1 MLRNYAIPQDESI
14 DISNDSTYESI
25 EVPIQVI
32 KNSLSEI
39 RNVTN
44 EKSHVPILL
53 PQILKKSKVSSK
65 QHCCTRHRGGLKNIS
80 VKRTNFLASFFF
92 LWRRFLFKKSPYSI
106 MVTRNPDWSAE
117 IL

>member
-92 LWRRFLFKKSPYSI
+92 FMEKVL
-106 MVTRNPDWSAE
+106 V
-117 IL
+117 